1 MSLRE
6 INEAKKTE
14 YIYYLRD
21 YHISMGDRY
30 MADYYDMLITE
41 LGESEEAK

>member
-14 YIYYLRD
+14 YVYLRD

-30 MADYYDMLITE
+30 MADYYDRLIEE
-41 LGESEEAK
+41 LGEEEEK

>member
-6 INEAKKTE
+6 INEAKKIE
-14 YIYYLRD
+14 YVYLRD

-30 MADYYDMLITE
+30 MADYYDSLIEE
-41 LGESEEAK
+41 LRESEEKK